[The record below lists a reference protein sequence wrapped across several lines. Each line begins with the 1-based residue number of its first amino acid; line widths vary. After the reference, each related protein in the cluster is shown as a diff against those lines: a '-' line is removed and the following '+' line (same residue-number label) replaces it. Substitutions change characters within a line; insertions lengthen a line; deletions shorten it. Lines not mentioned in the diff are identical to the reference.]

1 MSHFTLRKQIKNM
14 IYMEGH
20 GGYRTS
26 FAIFIAW
33 DLTFRIKLTNDVKNK
48 THWYQEYV
56 GQ

>member
-1 MSHFTLRKQIKNM
+1 
-14 IYMEGH
+14 MEGH